1 MLKFEPLPL
10 KNQMNIERIKL
21 LEQYILE
28 DPSDSFSRYA
38 LALEWA
44 TEDQDKAI
52 GLLLALI
59 KENPQYVPAY
69 YQVATLLLEQNRIE
83 ETKIVVAEGIKM
95 AARQNDHK
103 TIKELRQLQ
112 DELD

>member
-1 MLKFEPLPL
+1 
-10 KNQMNIERIKL
+10 MNLERIKL

-38 LALEWA
+38 LALELA
-44 TEDQDKAI
+44 IEDQDKAI
-52 GLLLALI
+52 ALLLALI
-59 KENPQYVPAY
+59 KDNARYVPAY
-69 YQVATLLLEQNRIE
+69 YQAATLLMEQNHIE

-95 AARQNDHK
+95 AAQQNDHK

-112 DELD
+112 DELE

>member
-1 MLKFEPLPL
+1 MNLKR
-10 KNQMNIERIKL
+10 IEL
-21 LEQYILE
+21 LEQYIRE

-44 TEDQDKAI
+44 AEDQDKAVA
-52 GLLLALI
+52 LLLAVI
-59 KENPQYVPAY
+59 KDNPQYVPAY
-69 YQVATLLLEQNRIE
+69 YQAAVLLLEQNRIE

-95 AARQNDHK
+95 AAQQNDHK

-112 DELD
+112 GELD

>member
-1 MLKFEPLPL
+1 
-10 KNQMNIERIKL
+10 MNLERIKL
-21 LEQYILE
+21 LEQYIQE
-28 DPSDSFSRYA
+28 DPLDAFSRYA

-44 TEDQDKAI
+44 IEDPDKAI
-52 GLLLALI
+52 AFLLTLI
-59 KENPQYVPAY
+59 KDKPHYVPAY
-69 YQVATLLLEQNRIE
+69 YQAAILLMEQNRIE

-95 AARQNDHK
+95 AAAQNDHK